1 MNHQIQGALAA
12 LCLAAALPAA
22 SAQEHAP
29 VPAPEVAVGDS
40 WTVQYTDLWKGA
52 KGSVN
57 RLEVVGV
64 DDQAIEVDIKRAAS
78 GAVLTHQRFSRE
90 MNPIDRGAMHFA
102 PAFMR
107 YAFPLEPGKEWSGEA
122 TGDNPKSG
130 KHWRYHIKGKVLG
143 WEKVAVKAGEFD
155 ALKVEVKALYRGE
168 ETGNNGGSGQ
178 LTEVLWYAPAVNS
191 YVKLDYN
198 DTDWTGRIYN
208 RDSWELLSFV
218 RKAPPPQAAR

>member
-1 MNHQIQGALAA
+1 MTIAKSA
-12 LCLAAALPAA
+12 LAAALLAA
-22 SAQEHAP
+22 SSLSAGADDHLP
-29 VPAPEVAVGDS
+29 VPAPVVAVGDS

-64 DDQAIEVDIKRAAS
+64 DDTGVEVDIKRAAS

-102 PAFMR
+102 PAFTR
-107 YAFPLEPGKEWSGEA
+107 YAFPLEPGKEWSSEA
-122 TGDNPKSG
+122 SGDNPKAG
-130 KHWRYHIKGKVLG
+130 KHWHYSIKGKVLG
-143 WEKVAVKAGEFD
+143 WERIKVKAGEFD
-155 ALKVEVKALYRGE
+155 ALKVEVHAFYRGE

-178 LTEVLWYAPAVNS
+178 LTETVWFAPAVNS

-198 DTDWTGRIYN
+198 DTDWTGRVFN
-208 RDSWELLSFV
+208 RDSWELVSFV
-218 RKAPPPQAAR
+218 RKGGGTPAAH

>member
-1 MNHQIQGALAA
+1 MTIANTVLAA
-12 LCLAAALPAA
+12 SLLAAIGAPAA
-22 SAQEHAP
+22 ADQHLP
-29 VPAPEVAVGDS
+29 VAAPEVSVGDS
-40 WTVQYTDLWKGA
+40 WTVQYTDLWKNT

-64 DDQAIEVDIKRAAS
+64 SDQVIDVDIKRAAS
-78 GAVLTHQRFSRE
+78 GALLTHQRFSRE

-102 PAFMR
+102 PSFARF
-107 YAFPLEPGKEWSGEA
+107 AFPLEPGKEWSTEA

-130 KHWRYHIKGKVLG
+130 KHWTYHIKGKVLG

-155 ALKVEVKALYRGE
+155 ALKVEVRATYRGE
-168 ETGNNGGSGQ
+168 ETGSNGGTGQ
-178 LTEVLWYAPAVNS
+178 LTETVWFAPAVNG

-208 RDSWELLSFV
+208 RDSWELVSYV
-218 RKAPPPQAAR
+218 RKTPPPQAAR